1 MNIDALKKE
10 LKSFSKQKLIEE
22 YKDLYLAH
30 DTLKQTS
37 IALNKQLD
45 QANERLKYAIVP
57 KFKIGQKLFR
67 INYDYESNEYDVSE
81 FNISNYV
88 IFYNDK
94 LWGYPK
100 GYLLDD
106 EDLFATK
113 EEADKKLQELRGGE

>member
-30 DTLKQTS
+30 DMLKQTS

-57 KFKIGQKLFR
+57 KFNKGDVVYALFTDAMVVR
-67 INYDYESNEYDVSE
+67 CQVDAFDYYTNS
-81 FNISNYV
+81 
-88 IFYNDK
+88 
-94 LWGYPK
+94 
-100 GYLLDD
+100 YLLFPN
-106 EDLFATK
+106 EDIGN
-113 EEADKKLQELRGGE
+113 EWIEASNVFKNKVEALAKIKK